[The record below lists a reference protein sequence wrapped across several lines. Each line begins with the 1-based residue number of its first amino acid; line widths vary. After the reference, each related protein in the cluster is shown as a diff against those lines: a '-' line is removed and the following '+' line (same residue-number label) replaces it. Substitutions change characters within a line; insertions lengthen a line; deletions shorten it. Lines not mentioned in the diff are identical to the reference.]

1 MGLTS
6 SGDEFCARTNKALSG
21 IPGVHKLV
29 DDILDYGENY
39 NELLD
44 RIKLVFERCQ
54 EWGITLSKDKYQF
67 GSEVKFAGYIIN
79 EEGTKPD
86 PKLTA
91 AISEFPAPTDLTKLR
106 SFMGLVNRFTDFAPD
121 LKHAMVPLQ
130 GLLSKKNA
138 FLWGEDRDTDNERGQ
153 KNHHGSKGT
162 NPQTLRSRASN
173 PVAHRCI
180 ENWDW
185 IRFGA
190 K

>member
-6 SGDEFCARTNKALSG
+6 SGDEFCARTDKALSG

-29 DDILDYGENY
+29 DDILVYGENY

-91 AISEFPAPTDLTKLR
+91 AISEFPAPTDLTNLR

-138 FLWGEDRDTDNERGQ
+138 FLWGEDHDKAMNEVKKIITDP
-153 KNHHGSKGT
+153 KGPILKHFDPGLPIQLLT
-162 NPQTLRSRASN
+162 DAS
-173 PVAHRCI
+173 
-180 ENWDW
+180 
-185 IRFGA
+185 
-190 K
+190 